1 LAQGEAHF
9 PDQNLFHIT
18 AALAALRD
26 QQPDLA
32 LQWIDRMLMTDPEP
46 DVWKAVRVAALGM
59 SGQSSKAREVAR
71 SLNPDSLSAPEHA
84 LVKDWLR

>member
-1 LAQGEAHF
+1 
-9 PDQNLFHIT
+9 
-18 AALAALRD
+18 
-26 QQPDLA
+26 
-32 LQWIDRMLMTDPEP
+32 MLMTDPEP